1 MGHRLGL
8 RWHSERP
15 PIKPWLLPQAVA
27 SPKKSWNHVKY
38 GETLISLE
46 RAAKAKIKKALQ
58 KGNAEVARIRAG
70 NAICRGGPLSPPAI
84 CFCFCFGV
92 PGWPQITN
100 FLVNSWAIRFL
111 RTSARVEAV
120 AVRGPNALT
129 MGKVTKFT
137 AADGKSEAASPRSM
151 NLERLLP
158 WWANP
163 NTNWKHWTF
172 KNSRQNTHWEA
183 LHP

>member
-70 NAICRGGPLSPPAI
+70 NAICRGAPPSNLFLFLFWHTRVASNHQL
-84 CFCFCFGV
+84 FG
-92 PGWPQITN
+92 
-100 FLVNSWAIRFL
+100 
-111 RTSARVEAV
+111 
-120 AVRGPNALT
+120 
-129 MGKVTKFT
+129 
-137 AADGKSEAASPRSM
+137 
-151 NLERLLP
+151 
-158 WWANP
+158 
-163 NTNWKHWTF
+163 
-172 KNSRQNTHWEA
+172 
-183 LHP
+183 